1 MTVVK
6 LNKGASNLILDAS
19 KLNKEQ
25 IEFGPLDVFNYHG
38 VVIKKGEPSF
48 VKLNQKLSYYES
60 SMKYDFMNKGSL
72 VFY

>member
-1 MTVVK
+1 MK